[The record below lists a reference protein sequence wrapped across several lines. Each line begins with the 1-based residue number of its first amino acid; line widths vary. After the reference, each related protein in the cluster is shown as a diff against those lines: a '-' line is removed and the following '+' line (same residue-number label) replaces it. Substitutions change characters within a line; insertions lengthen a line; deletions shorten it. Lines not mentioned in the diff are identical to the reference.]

1 MNPRLALLCFL
12 AVLTALRWWWNF
24 GLDLPAE
31 DAYLALCGAPASVAY
46 FDGPGGVPAC
56 VALGVSLFGG
66 DAFGAAFLWP
76 LFAVLATCA
85 LYALVRPLAGARDA
99 LALAVLLNLLP
110 LFNLAALRP
119 GSALP
124 LSAAALGA
132 LACAWRGLDKDS
144 LLWWLAAGF
153 LAACALLFSYGAWLL
168 LPSLFTSM
176 AASRRGRRHLLHPG
190 YWLACLPSCAV
201 FAGLLTWNAGHG
213 WVHFI
218 GSTLKSSLSLHWSL
232 LPGLVVAAGTV
243 LGPLTL
249 VALAAAILFGWRQL
263 TNAPKMRFLALP
275 ALVALLASLYAGL
288 RGQPTQGP
296 GLLAVVLLLPLL
308 SWIPFRISRAATIIF
323 MTAVF
328 PASAL
333 WTVVLLAGQ
342 SRERGFIDAA
352 VVRQIE
358 AVAASV
364 ASQGSTP
371 LFLIAEDAPLASAV
385 AVNLSGHIS
394 KQPGHPP
401 VYTLES
407 AFADSQYAL
416 WPRYDQFLDAPA
428 PTGLA
433 PAADPFT
440 EQEGHNPFVGRSA
453 LYITRQATQ
462 DLPQA
467 ITAAFGAWRLA
478 AEISAPDG
486 QMLRVYFCSDYQ
498 TMPL

>member
-1 MNPRLALLCFL
+1 MNPRLVFLCLL
-12 AVLTALRWWWNF
+12 AVLTGLRWCWNF
-24 GLDLPAE
+24 GFDLPAE
-31 DAYLALCGAPASVAY
+31 DAYLALCGAPTSVAY

-56 VALGVSLFGG
+56 VALGVSLFGS

-76 LFAVLATCA
+76 LFAVLATWA

-168 LPSLFTSM
+168 LPSLFASM
-176 AASRRGRRHLLHPG
+176 AASRRGRRGLFHSG
-190 YWLACLPSCAV
+190 FWLACLPSFAV
-201 FAGLLTWNAGHG
+201 VAGLLAWNADHG

-218 GSTLKSSLSLHWSL
+218 GSTIKSSLSLQWSL
-232 LPGLVVAAGTV
+232 LPRLVLAAGTA
-243 LGPLTL
+243 LCPFTL
-249 VALAAAILFGWRQL
+249 LALAVAILFALRQM
-263 TNAPKMRFLALP
+263 TIAPKTKFLALP
-275 ALVALLASLYAGL
+275 ALVALLASLYTGL
-288 RGQPTQGP
+288 RDLPTQGP
-296 GLLAVVLLLPLL
+296 GLLAVALLLPLL
-308 SWIPFRISRAATIIF
+308 AWIPSRIGRALTVVG

-328 PASAL
+328 LASAL
-333 WTVVLLAGQ
+333 WTVGVLAGL
-342 SRERGFIDAA
+342 SRERGFINAA
-352 VVRQIE
+352 VVRQLE
-358 AVAASV
+358 EVAASV
-364 ASQGSTP
+364 AGQGSTP
-371 LFLIAEDAPLASAV
+371 VFLIAEDAPLASAV
-385 AVNLSGHIS
+385 AVNLSGHILTE
-394 KQPGHPP
+394 PDHPP

-407 AFADSQYAL
+407 AFSASQYAL
-416 WPRYDQFLDAPA
+416 WPRYDQFLDTPA
-428 PTGLA
+428 PTSVA

-440 EQEGHNPFVGRSA
+440 EQEGHNPFIGRSA
-453 LYITRQATQ
+453 LYITRQGTQ

-478 AEISAPDG
+478 AEISTPDG
-486 QMLRVYFCSDYQ
+486 QTLRVYFCSDYQ